1 MVGFEAPFRR
11 QGLRKQDLEDASG
24 NAHHALILDDAYA
37 ELDDGTLGVPPG
49 VRGKTKEHE
58 PPGMFR

>member
-1 MVGFEAPFRR
+1 LENAP
-11 QGLRKQDLEDASG
+11 G
-24 NAHHALILDDAYA
+24 NAHHALILADAYA

-58 PPGMFR
+58 PPEMFC